1 MFDWLVNLLGTT
13 PFDAI
18 TNPHAYPMIRSG
30 GIFLIFI
37 HWDRH
42 GDRLDTGSHGI
53 ADRGDRRGT
62 DLRRGGIQ
70 CHCARPDLLDL
81 IYTLGTPTE
90 FQNALLVIAIN
101 IAAIG
106 IGIWSFVIHSRE
118 GVSRRFMAGLLVI
131 LNLSFLI
138 MIPAQGWMLAV
149 MAVLCIAW
157 ALWSLRSTEIGIHR
171 VWLVDGLIKIAA
183 GLVMV
188 IFYPV

>member
-18 TNPHAYPMIRSG
+18 TNPHPYPMIRSG

-37 HWDRH
+37 
-42 GDRLDTGSHGI
+42 GIGMVIGSIRDHME
-53 ADRGDRRGT
+53 
-62 DLRRGGIQ
+62 LRIVGVGV
-70 CHCARPDLLDL
+70 ALTFGAVVYNATALDL

-149 MAVLCIAW
+149 MAVVCIAW
-157 ALWSLRSTEIGIHR
+157 ELWSLRSTEIRIHR
-171 VWLVDGLIKIAA
+171 VWLVDGLLKIGA

>member
-1 MFDWLVNLLGTT
+1 V
-13 PFDAI
+13 
-18 TNPHAYPMIRSG
+18 
-30 GIFLIFI
+30 GIGVALTF
-37 HWDRH
+37 
-42 GDRLDTGSHGI
+42 GAVVYNAT
-53 ADRGDRRGT
+53 A
-62 DLRRGGIQ
+62 
-70 CHCARPDLLDL
+70 LDL

-157 ALWSLRSTEIGIHR
+157 ALWSPWALWSLRSTEIGIHR

>member
-1 MFDWLVNLLGTT
+1 MMFDWLINLLGTT

-18 TNPHAYPMIRSG
+18 TNPHPYPMIRSG

-37 HWDRH
+37 
-42 GDRLDTGSHGI
+42 GI
-53 ADRGDRRGT
+53 GMVIGAIRDHME
-62 DLRRGGIQ
+62 LRIVGVGV
-70 CHCARPDLLDL
+70 ALTFGAVVYNATALDL
-81 IYTLGTPTE
+81 IYTLGTPSE
-90 FQNALLVIAIN
+90 FQNALLVIAVN

-106 IGIWSFVIHSRE
+106 IGIWSFVIHGRE

-138 MIPAQGWMLAV
+138 MIPAQGWVLVV
-149 MAVLCIAW
+149 MAVVCIAW
-157 ALWSLRSTEIGIHR
+157 ALWALRRTEIGIHR
-171 VWLVDGLIKIAA
+171 VWLVDGLLKIAA